1 MTSRKWNTKI
11 TDSTQK
17 ESCSCLTDLYEG
29 ENEDM
34 TDRAER
40 NDENDRCGYESEEVL
55 PRPSHRID
63 LSEK

>member
-1 MTSRKWNTKI
+1 
-11 TDSTQK
+11 
-17 ESCSCLTDLYEG
+17 
-29 ENEDM
+29 M

-40 NDENDRCGYESEEVL
+40 NYENDRCGYESEEVL